1 VNSTRSSF
9 FNPGQI
15 VLASVLALVTFI
27 ALVPIIW
34 TFLTSIKNPSD
45 AFTIPPTVVFSPTFR
60 YHWQIW
66 VEGEFP
72 RYLFNSTI
80 VCIGTVCISV
90 PIGSLAAYGLS
101 RLPKRTATPILFA
114 LFSLRMF
121 PYMLLAIPF
130 FVTARWTGLIDT
142 YWVLILAFVAINQP
156 FTIWLM
162 YGFFDEIP
170 RELDEAAALDG
181 CNAWQ
186 TFYRVM
192 LPLVRPGLAVTSIFS
207 VILAYNEFLFAL
219 ILTGNRARTL
229 PVAIASFGGEDVS
242 EWSLAAAGA
251 VGIMIPII
259 VVMILM
265 QRNLLRGMTMGA
277 VK

>member
-1 VNSTRSSF
+1 MTQSNTKFPSLQTTGVVVALCAITFVNL
-9 FNPGQI
+9 I
-15 VLASVLALVTFI
+15 
-27 ALVPIIW
+27 PILW
-34 TFLTSIKNPSD
+34 AFLTSIKTPAD
-45 AFTIPPTVVFSPTFR
+45 AFTMPPTIIFKPTFE
-60 YHWQIW
+60 YHISLWT
-66 VEGEFP
+66 GEFP
-72 RYLFNSTI
+72 RYLLNSLI
-80 VCIGTVCISV
+80 VCLGTVLISV
-90 PIGSLAAYGLS
+90 PIGSLAAFGLS
-101 RLPKRTATPILFA
+101 RMRRKVASPILFA

-130 FVTARWTGLIDT
+130 FVMGRWTGLNDT
-142 YWVLILAFVAINQP
+142 YWILILAFVAINQP

-170 RELDEAAALDG
+170 RDLDEAAALDG
-181 CNAWQ
+181 CNDWQ
-186 TFYRVM
+186 VFSRVV

-207 VILAYNEFLFAL
+207 IILAYNEFLFAL
-219 ILTGNRARTL
+219 ILTGNRTRTL

-259 VVMILM
+259 IVMILM
-265 QRNLLRGMTMGA
+265 QRHLVRGMTMGA